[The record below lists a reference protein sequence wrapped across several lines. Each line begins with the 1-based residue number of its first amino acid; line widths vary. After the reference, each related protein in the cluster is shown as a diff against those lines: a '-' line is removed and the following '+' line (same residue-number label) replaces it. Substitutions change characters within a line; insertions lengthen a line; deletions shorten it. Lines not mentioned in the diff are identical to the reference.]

1 MLMKGNENLIAKQKN
16 SYLIFQQFINNHEI
30 LKKIII
36 HIIQYVMCIKEEF
49 KSNNTKEFE
58 NYLDNQ
64 EQKDIDTVISE
75 FELSIKR
82 IGTVIIEQMF
92 FRNFEV
98 VHGIYLEMLNQMI
111 SSNYNSSIKF
121 QIYDNIFNV
130 LGYLPK
136 VYLDVLHK
144 SIDKSIQ

>member
-1 MLMKGNENLIAKQKN
+1 MKGDENLIIKQKN
-16 SYLIFQQFINNHEI
+16 SYMTFQQFINNPEI
-30 LKKIII
+30 LKKLMV
-36 HIIQYVMCIKEEF
+36 HIIQYLMCIKEEF
-49 KSNNTKEFE
+49 KSNNSKEFE

-92 FRNFEV
+92 LRNFEI
-98 VHGIYLEMLNQMI
+98 VHSIYLEMLNEMI
-111 SSNYNSSIKF
+111 SSNYNSSIKY
-121 QIYDNIFNV
+121 QIYDNVFNV

-144 SIDKSIQ
+144 STDKSIQ